1 MNDLG
6 DVPFSRTPP
15 YLAIILLLLLLW
27 LLSLWLIIIIIAD
40 IIVIVIVILLYP
52 PLEVPF
58 NTFHHGPKSLM
69 SREVPLQCSS
79 EKASRRE
86 KPTLVSSL
94 SVGSADKIQR
104 HMSIYIYVYIYIH
117 VCMLLPKT
125 LYAYIYIYKNR
136 SRCVDMCYILYQ
148 VVPCPRRGGSLENMT

>member
-104 HMSIYIYVYIYIH
+104 HMSIYIYI
-117 VCMLLPKT
+117 C
-125 LYAYIYIYKNR
+125 IYIYTCMYATPQDSICIYIYTKIDQDV
-136 SRCVDMCYILYQ
+136 STCVISYT
-148 VVPCPRRGGSLENMT
+148 R